1 LTTPA
6 VPTLTTVAASC
17 TAAGSA
23 TVSNYDSSLTY
34 TFSPTGPSIGTNGAI
49 TGATPATAYTVTAGN
64 TTCTSAVSAS
74 FTNAAQL
81 TTPAVPT
88 LTTVAASC
96 TAAGSATVSNYDATL
111 TYTFSPTGP
120 SVGTGGVINGATAGT
135 AYTVTAGNG
144 SCTSVASASFTRA
157 AQLATPATPTGA
169 TTQNITA
176 GIASEATI
184 EDLVVTGSNG
194 FWYSSEANALART
207 NALAIGTQL
216 VSGTTYYTV
225 NVSSNGCV
233 STAFAVTVSVTLG
246 TAQFELKNIKFYPN
260 PVVSSF
266 TIEAE
271 DIITNV
277 EVYNSIGQ
285 IIYSEVPN
293 KLNTTMNFESL
304 PSAIYFVKVISNSKN
319 KVISVIKK

>member
-1 LTTPA
+1 MTTPA

-23 TVSNYDSSLTY
+23 TVSNYNSSLTY
-34 TFSPTGPSIGTNGAI
+34 TFSPTGPSVGAGGAI
-49 TGATPATAYTVTAGN
+49 T
-64 TTCTSAVSAS
+64 
-74 FTNAAQL
+74 
-81 TTPAVPT
+81 
-88 LTTVAASC
+88 
-96 TAAGSATVSNYDATL
+96 
-111 TYTFSPTGP
+111 
-120 SVGTGGVINGATAGT
+120 GATAGT
-135 AYTVTAGNG
+135 AYTVTAGNTTCM
-144 SCTSVASASFTRA
+144 SAASASFTRA
-157 AQLATPATPTGA
+157 AQLATPATPTGT
-169 TTQNITA
+169 TTQNIIA

-184 EDLVVTGSNG
+184 EDLAVIGSNG
-194 FWYSSEANALART
+194 SWYSSEANALAT
-207 NALAIGTQL
+207 TGALPVATQL

-233 STAFAVTVSVTLG
+233 SLAFAVTVTVTLG
-246 TAQFELKNIKFYPN
+246 TDQFGLTNIKFYPN

-266 TIEAE
+266 TIEAQ

-285 IIYSEVPN
+285 LVYSEIPN

>member
-1 LTTPA
+1 
-6 VPTLTTVAASC
+6 VF
-17 TAAGSA
+17 
-23 TVSNYDSSLTY
+23 D
-34 TFSPTGPSIGTNGAI
+34 PS
-49 TGATPATAYTVTAGN
+49 
-64 TTCTSAVSAS
+64 
-74 FTNAAQL
+74 
-81 TTPAVPT
+81 
-88 LTTVAASC
+88 
-96 TAAGSATVSNYDATL
+96 
-111 TYTFSPTGP
+111 GP
-120 SVGTGGVINGATAGT
+120 SVGTGGVITGATAGT
-135 AYTVTAGNG
+135 AYTVTAGTA
-144 SCTSVASASFTRA
+144 SCTSDASASFTRA
-157 AQLATPATPTGA
+157 AQLSTPAIPIGT
-169 TTQNITA
+169 TTQNIIA

-184 EDLVVTGSNG
+184 EDLVVIGSNG
-194 FWYSSEANALART
+194 SWYASEANALAT
-207 NALAIGTQL
+207 TGALPVGTQL

-233 STAFAVTVSVTLG
+233 SVAFAVTVTVTLD
-246 TAQFELKNIKFYPN
+246 TAQFELTNIKFYPN

-266 TIEAE
+266 TIEAQ

>member
-17 TAAGSA
+17 TAAGTTTIANYNA
-23 TVSNYDSSLTY
+23 TLTY
-34 TFSPTGPSIGTNGAI
+34 TFTPSAGISVGTGGVI
-49 TGATPATAYTVTAGN
+49 TGATLGTPYTVTAGN
-64 TTCTSAVSAS
+64 TTCTSLASAS

-81 TTPAVPT
+81 V
-88 LTTVAASC
+88 S
-96 TAAGSATVSNYDATL
+96 TA
-111 TYTFSPTGP
+111 P
-120 SVGTGGVINGATAGT
+120 S
-135 AYTVTAGNG
+135 
-144 SCTSVASASFTRA
+144 
-157 AQLATPATPTGA
+157 GA

-246 TAQFELKNIKFYPN
+246 TAQFELTNIKFYPN